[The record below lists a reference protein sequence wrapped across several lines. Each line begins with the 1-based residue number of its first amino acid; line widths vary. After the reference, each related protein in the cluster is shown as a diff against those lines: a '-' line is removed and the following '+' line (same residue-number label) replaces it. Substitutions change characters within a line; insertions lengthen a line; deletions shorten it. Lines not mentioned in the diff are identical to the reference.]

1 MQKKNTV
8 ISIIVIAA
16 IIAGVALYMFA
27 GQNETNTTTPTE
39 TTTTTT
45 QPEKITIDQLKKKV
59 LIYDSLYR
67 EFPHDQLL
75 DYIVQEFENAGF
87 QVDVYRGR
95 NATLDPLVAMGEY
108 GIVILRAHG
117 AYNNDENSGKPLG
130 TYIYTGLYLIE
141 AQALYGVNTINKGL
155 DDGLYAPAVIPREGV
170 PVSQLPKY
178 LSVSPKFFKTMTTS
192 LNNTIVFYTGCFG
205 MNDDRLA
212 NVLISKGAYMYI
224 GWDGNVTWVFSD
236 QFLKQW
242 VDALI
247 QYRDPVQALAAVNST
262 LGADP
267 DTGAVVKYKVRG

>member
-1 MQKKNTV
+1 MQKKNMV
-8 ISIIVIAA
+8 ISIIVIAV
-16 IIAGVALYMFA
+16 IIAGIALYTFT
-27 GQNETNTTTPTE
+27 GQNETSTTTPIE
-39 TTTTTT
+39 MRTTTT
-45 QPEKITIDQLKKKV
+45 QAEKITIDQLRKRV

-67 EFPHDQLL
+67 EFPNDQLL
-75 DYIVQEFENAGF
+75 DYIVQEFKNAGF

-117 AYNNDENSGKPLG
+117 AYNNDESSGKPLG

-178 LSVSPKFFKTMTTS
+178 LSVSPKFFKTMAAS

-262 LGADP
+262 LGTDP